1 MAQTGYTPISI
12 YYSATAAAAPT
23 AGNLVAGELAINTA
37 DGKLFY
43 KDSAGVVQ
51 TIASKAGN
59 INVSSFSGGT
69 TGLTPNTASTGV
81 VTLAGTLASANGGTG
96 QTNITFPSSGG
107 TAMISGNMPAFSA
120 YPNATT
126 TIGAGASV
134 KIAFQVEEFDT
145 ASCFNN
151 TASTV
156 GSIPAYSFLPNVAG
170 YYQVNGA
177 MAISGVTAGEC
188 ILYKNGSVIKGG
200 NYNGVAGANSVV
212 VLSALVY
219 LNGTTDYI
227 ALYGYVDA
235 ATTNNTVAQNNFFQ
249 AVMVRGA

>member
-1 MAQTGYTPISI
+1 MGLKLQSSGTGSI
-12 YYSATAAAAPT
+12 E
-23 AGNLVAGELAINTA
+23 LVAPVTNLNLTA
-37 DGKLFY
+37 TLP
-43 KDSAGVVQ
+43 AA
-51 TIASKAGN
+51 T
-59 INVSSFSGGT
+59 GT
-69 TGLTPNTASTGV
+69 V
-81 VTLAGTLASANGGTG
+81 MV
-96 QTNITFPSSGG
+96 
-107 TAMISGNMPAFSA
+107 SGNMPAFSA

-126 TIGAGASV
+126 TIGSGSSV
-134 KIAFQVEEFDT
+134 KINFQVEEFDT

-188 ILYKNGSVIKGG
+188 LLFKNGSIFKAG
-200 NYNGVAGANSVV
+200 NYNGVVGTNSVM

-235 ATTNNTVAQNNFFQ
+235 GTTNTTVAQNNFFQ

>member
-1 MAQTGYTPISI
+1 MS
-12 YYSATAAAAPT
+12 S
-23 AGNLVAGELAINTA
+23 LVVAGDTSGSVTL
-37 DGKLFY
+37 
-43 KDSAGVVQ
+43 SAPAV
-51 TIASKAGN
+51 A
-59 INVSSFSGGT
+59 GT
-69 TGLTPNTASTGV
+69 TVLTLPSV
-81 VTLAGTLASANGGTG
+81 SGTV
-96 QTNITFPSSGG
+96 
-107 TAMISGNMPAFSA
+107 MVSGNMPAFSA

-126 TIGAGASV
+126 TIGSGASV

-177 MAISGVTAGEC
+177 MAISGITSAEC
-188 ILYKNGSVIKGG
+188 LLFKNGSIFKSG
-200 NYNGVAGANSVV
+200 NYNGVAGANSIV
-212 VLSALVY
+212 VLSTLVY

-235 ATTNNTVAQNNFFQ
+235 GTTNTTVSQNNFFQ